1 MTVPAALAGRVVLV
15 TGASR
20 GIGLAVATA
29 VCEAGGTAV
38 LVARDRERLAA
49 AAAPLGDRAVAL
61 AADVSDSDAVNA
73 LLAEVEGRFDR
84 LDGVVNNA
92 AVAWPHRVEDVTDA
106 QLAVE
111 VGTNLVAPVLVVRAA
126 LPLLRRDGGGTIVNI
141 STESVRDPFPYLVL
155 YAATKAGLEVLTE
168 GLARELRGEPVRVC
182 LLVAGRTSGGA
193 FTGDWPEDL
202 RRQAEDAWDRQGY
215 RARTSGTVPQP
226 PERVAE
232 AVLLMLSQPP
242 GSVVDRVSVRAHSG
256 SLSAPSP

>member
-1 MTVPAALAGRVVLV
+1 VTAPAALRGRVVLV

-20 GIGLAVATA
+20 GIGLAVAKA
-29 VCEAGGTAV
+29 VCAAGGIAV
-38 LVARDRERLAA
+38 LVARDAERLAA
-49 AAAPLGDRAVAL
+49 AAGPLGEQAVAL
-61 AADVSDSDAVNA
+61 AADVSDSAAVTR
-73 LLAEVEGRFDR
+73 LMAEVDVRFGR

-92 AVAWPHRVEDVTDA
+92 AVAWPHRVEDVTDE

-111 VGTNLVAPVLVVRAA
+111 VGTNLLAPVLVIRAA

-168 GLARELRGEPVRVC
+168 GLARELRDEPVRVC

-202 RRQAEDAWDRQGY
+202 RAQAEQAWDRQGY

-232 AVLLMLSQPP
+232 SVLLMLTQPP
-242 GSVVDRVSVRAHSG
+242 GSVIDRVSVRAHSG
-256 SLSAPSP
+256 SLSAPRP